1 MKNLFVVHNINNIK
15 KKESEEIFESNYKKE
30 IDKNISTLKINENQL
45 NINSSF
51 QSTISNSSAES
62 RKYSLNIPCQE
73 STSSFIFKTS
83 SNTNTAKI
91 DKNQFLG
98 KKVNF
103 QFRIVKDNSDNM
115 KNDELSNINKVIIK
129 ENEKNDISKIEN
141 LTKMIIFKKNNI
153 KDKKDKKG
161 ILNEGRWSYEEHIK
175 FIEALVNFGKNW
187 KDVQKYVGTRTTA
200 QARSH
205 AQKFLLKLKMFKT
218 NNSAFDF
225 TNSNIKNLLN
235 VIEEIKRKKDND
247 EDEKQ
252 YVINTLINLSDSIT
266 TENNIFNKHI
276 RKFRNIKKIKNL
288 GQGENKANT
297 ILNNDDKKDLNNS
310 HCLTTINNELNLIK
324 SEEDEKKEEAVQKTI
339 INNKSIN
346 EGKSN
351 KISEN
356 NAKKEESNVSMNVN
370 CIQLVEDNSLKSRD
384 YLYNSNKK
392 LIVDDGIGYYLDDFD
407 IINYNNT
414 SLRVKDYY
422 YNIYFESSSI
432 INKHFFS

>member
-15 KKESEEIFESNYKKE
+15 KKEPEEIFESNYKKE
-30 IDKNISTLKINENQL
+30 IEKNISTLKINENQL

-103 QFRIVKDNSDNM
+103 QFRIVKDNTDNM
-115 KNDELSNINKVIIK
+115 KNDELSNISKAIIK
-129 ENEKNDISKIEN
+129 ENEKNDISKKEN
-141 LTKMIIFKKNNI
+141 LSKIIIFKKNNH
-153 KDKKDKKG
+153 KEKKDKKG
-161 ILNEGRWSYEEHIK
+161 NLNEGRWSYEEHIK
-175 FIEALVNFGKNW
+175 FIEALVKFGKNW

-205 AQKFLLKLKMFKT
+205 AQKFLLKLKMFKA

-225 TNSNIKNLLN
+225 SNSNIKNLLN
-235 VIEEIKRKKDND
+235 VIEEIKRKKNND

-276 RKFRNIKKIKNL
+276 RKFKNIKKNKNM
-288 GQGENKANT
+288 GQGENNANT
-297 ILNNDDKKDLNNS
+297 ILINDDKKDLNNS

-324 SEEDEKKEEAVQKTI
+324 LEEDEKKEETVQKTI
-339 INNKSIN
+339 INNISIN

-351 KISEN
+351 KNSEN
-356 NAKKEESNVSMNVN
+356 NAKKEESSLSNNVN
-370 CIQLVEDNSLKSRD
+370 CIKLFEDNSLKYRD

>member
-15 KKESEEIFESNYKKE
+15 KKEPEEIFESNYKKE
-30 IDKNISTLKINENQL
+30 IEKNISTLKINENQL

-103 QFRIVKDNSDNM
+103 QFRIVKDNTDNM
-115 KNDELSNINKVIIK
+115 KNDELSNINKAIIK
-129 ENEKNDISKIEN
+129 ENEKNDISKKEN
-141 LTKMIIFKKNNI
+141 LSKIIIFKKNNH
-153 KDKKDKKG
+153 KEKKDKKG
-161 ILNEGRWSYEEHIK
+161 NLNEGRWSYEEHIK
-175 FIEALVNFGKNW
+175 FIEALVKFGKNW

-218 NNSAFDF
+218 NNSSFDF
-225 TNSNIKNLLN
+225 SNSNIKNLLN
-235 VIEEIKRKKDND
+235 VIEEIKRKKNND

-276 RKFRNIKKIKNL
+276 RKFKNIKKNKNM
-288 GQGENKANT
+288 GQGENNANT
-297 ILNNDDKKDLNNS
+297 ILINDDKKDLNNS

-324 SEEDEKKEEAVQKTI
+324 LEEDEKKEETAQKTI
-339 INNKSIN
+339 INNKSIY

-351 KISEN
+351 KKSEN
-356 NAKKEESNVSMNVN
+356 NAKKEESSLSNNVN
-370 CIQLVEDNSLKSRD
+370 CIKLFEDNSLKYRD

>member
-15 KKESEEIFESNYKKE
+15 KKEPEEIFESNYKKE
-30 IDKNISTLKINENQL
+30 IEKNISTLKINENQL

-103 QFRIVKDNSDNM
+103 QFRIVKDNTDNM
-115 KNDELSNINKVIIK
+115 KNDELSNINKAIIK
-129 ENEKNDISKIEN
+129 ENEKNDISKKEN
-141 LTKMIIFKKNNI
+141 LSKIIIFKKNNH
-153 KDKKDKKG
+153 KEKKDKKG
-161 ILNEGRWSYEEHIK
+161 NLNEGRWSSEEHIK
-175 FIEALVNFGKNW
+175 FIEALVKFGKNW

-218 NNSAFDF
+218 NNSSFDF
-225 TNSNIKNLLN
+225 SNSNIKNLLN
-235 VIEEIKRKKDND
+235 VIEEIKRKKNND

-276 RKFRNIKKIKNL
+276 RKFKNIKKNKNM
-288 GQGENKANT
+288 GQGENNANT

-310 HCLTTINNELNLIK
+310 HCLTTINNELNLINL
-324 SEEDEKKEEAVQKTI
+324 EEDEKKEEIAQKTI
-339 INNKSIN
+339 INNISIN

-351 KISEN
+351 KKSEN
-356 NAKKEESNVSMNVN
+356 NSKKEESSLSNNVN
-370 CIQLVEDNSLKSRD
+370 CIKLVEDNSLKYRD

>member
-15 KKESEEIFESNYKKE
+15 KKEPEEIFESNYKKE

-91 DKNQFLG
+91 DKNHFLE
-98 KKVNF
+98 KKVNS
-103 QFRIVKDNSDNM
+103 QFRIVKDNSDNT

-129 ENEKNDISKIEN
+129 ENEKKDISKIEN

-175 FIEALVNFGKNW
+175 FIEALVKFGKNW

-252 YVINTLINLSDSIT
+252 YVINI
-266 TENNIFNKHI
+266 
-276 RKFRNIKKIKNL
+276 
-288 GQGENKANT
+288 
-297 ILNNDDKKDLNNS
+297 
-310 HCLTTINNELNLIK
+310 
-324 SEEDEKKEEAVQKTI
+324 
-339 INNKSIN
+339 
-346 EGKSN
+346 
-351 KISEN
+351 
-356 NAKKEESNVSMNVN
+356 
-370 CIQLVEDNSLKSRD
+370 
-384 YLYNSNKK
+384 
-392 LIVDDGIGYYLDDFD
+392 
-407 IINYNNT
+407 
-414 SLRVKDYY
+414 
-422 YNIYFESSSI
+422 
-432 INKHFFS
+432 

>member
-15 KKESEEIFESNYKKE
+15 KKEPEEIFESNYKKE
-30 IDKNISTLKINENQL
+30 IEKNISTLKINENQL

-103 QFRIVKDNSDNM
+103 QFRIVKDNTDNM
-115 KNDELSNINKVIIK
+115 KNDELSNISKAIIK
-129 ENEKNDISKIEN
+129 ENEKNDISKKEN
-141 LTKMIIFKKNNI
+141 LSKIIIFKKNNH
-153 KDKKDKKG
+153 KEKKDKKG
-161 ILNEGRWSYEEHIK
+161 NLNEGRWSYEEHIK
-175 FIEALVNFGKNW
+175 FIEALVKFGKNW

-225 TNSNIKNLLN
+225 SNSNIKNLLN
-235 VIEEIKRKKDND
+235 VIEEIKRKKNND

-276 RKFRNIKKIKNL
+276 RKFKNIKKNKNM
-288 GQGENKANT
+288 GQGENNANT

-324 SEEDEKKEEAVQKTI
+324 LEEDEKKEETAQKTI
-339 INNKSIN
+339 INNININ

-351 KISEN
+351 KNSEN
-356 NAKKEESNVSMNVN
+356 NAKKEESSLSNNVN
-370 CIQLVEDNSLKSRD
+370 CIKLFEDNSLKYRD

>member
-15 KKESEEIFESNYKKE
+15 KKEPEEIFESNYKKE
-30 IDKNISTLKINENQL
+30 IEKNISTLKNNENQL

-103 QFRIVKDNSDNM
+103 QFRIVKDNTDNM
-115 KNDELSNINKVIIK
+115 KNDELSNISKAIIK
-129 ENEKNDISKIEN
+129 ENEKNDISKKEN
-141 LTKMIIFKKNNI
+141 LSKIIIFKKNNH
-153 KDKKDKKG
+153 KEKKDKKG
-161 ILNEGRWSYEEHIK
+161 NLNEGRWSYEEHIK
-175 FIEALVNFGKNW
+175 FIEALVKFGKNW

-225 TNSNIKNLLN
+225 SNSNIKNLLN
-235 VIEEIKRKKDND
+235 VIEEIKRKKNND

-276 RKFRNIKKIKNL
+276 RKFKNIKKNKNM
-288 GQGENKANT
+288 GQGENNANT

-324 SEEDEKKEEAVQKTI
+324 LEEDEKKEETAQKTI
-339 INNKSIN
+339 FNNKSIN

-351 KISEN
+351 KKSEN
-356 NAKKEESNVSMNVN
+356 NAKKEESSLSNNVN
-370 CIQLVEDNSLKSRD
+370 CIKLFEDNSLKYRD